1 MEINKTLRNLL
12 IVILLVADI
21 GCDQISKSI
30 VRHNVDYH
38 EQITV
43 IHNFITL
50 TKVENTGAFLSLGNS
65 LPRVLFMVLM
75 ILMPLVVLFF
85 ILRYLF
91 KHTEFPLLSVAGI
104 SLIIG
109 GGLGNVIDRV
119 IFGSVTD
126 FLYFDF
132 WLFHTGIVNWADIS
146 VTAGFFIL
154 VYEMIVNRKKS
165 EKKVVG

>member
-1 MEINKTLRNLL
+1 MRISKTLRNLL
-12 IVILLVADI
+12 IVILLVADV

-30 VRHNVDYH
+30 VRQTVDYH

-43 IHNFITL
+43 INNFITL
-50 TKVENTGAFLSLGNS
+50 TRVENTGAFLSLGNS
-65 LPRVLFMVLM
+65 LPRVLYKVLM
-75 ILMPLVVLFF
+75 IFIPLIVLVL
-85 ILRYLF
+85 IMRHLF
-91 KHTEFPLLSVAGI
+91 KHPDYPLLSVVGI

-109 GGLGNVIDRV
+109 GGIGNIIDRV

-132 WLFHTGIVNWADIS
+132 ALFHTGIVNWADIS

-154 VYEMIVNRKKS
+154 IYEMIINRKKS
-165 EKKVVG
+165 DIKVSE